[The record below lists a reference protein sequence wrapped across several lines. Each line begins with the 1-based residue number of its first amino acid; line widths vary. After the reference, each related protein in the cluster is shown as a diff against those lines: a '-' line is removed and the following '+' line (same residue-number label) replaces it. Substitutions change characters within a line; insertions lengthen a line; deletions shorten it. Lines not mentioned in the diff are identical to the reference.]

1 MVAKSLAPILTNL
14 FMNGDALMK
23 RAYAVIAGAGLAAM
37 MIAAGVAGCGGQTPA
52 DPDEARATLTLRPR
66 RLARRPDDRGR
77 DQTKPVHSRSRSLVD
92 GRTQAFS
99 LRGRRDRTAT
109 GFDLKIPVEL
119 WLEDSKGK
127 EVREKVKYTV
137 STKPA
142 RTVILRRC
150 D

>member
-1 MVAKSLAPILTNL
+1 
-14 FMNGDALMK
+14 MK

-52 DPDEARATLTLRPR
+52 DPDEARATLTRALDAWR
-66 RLARRPDDRGR
+66 
-77 DQTKPVHSRSRSLVD
+77 D
-92 GRTQAFS
+92 GRTIEDVTKLSPSIAVADPS
-99 LRGRRDRTAT
+99 WTAGLKLSRYEVAETGRAT

-142 RTVILRRC
+142 RTVIRAPL
-150 D
+150 